1 MKLNK
6 KPDNLERNG
15 NDRFIK
21 KQPQNF
27 EYEKSFPWCCIFHQY
42 SIKTSWEY
50 LSQENEVIW

>member
-21 KQPQNF
+21 NNLKILNKSLTF
-27 EYEKSFPWCCIFHQY
+27 YEKAFP
-42 SIKTSWEY
+42 
-50 LSQENEVIW
+50 

>member
-21 KQPQNF
+21 NNLKILNMRNL
-27 EYEKSFPWCCIFHQY
+27 FHGVVFF
-42 SIKTSWEY
+42 INI
-50 LSQENEVIW
+50 L